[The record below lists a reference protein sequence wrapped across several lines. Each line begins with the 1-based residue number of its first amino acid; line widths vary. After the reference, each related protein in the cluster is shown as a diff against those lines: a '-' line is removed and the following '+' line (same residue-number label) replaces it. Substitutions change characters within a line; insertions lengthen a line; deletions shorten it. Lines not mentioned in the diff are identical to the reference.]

1 MKIKKILNNNAVVV
15 NDLGEEKIVMGS
27 GIAFQKGKNDIIDPS
42 LIEKVFIMDDPDQYG
57 HLQEMLGTLPEEEIT
72 ASEQIIS
79 YAERELEV
87 TFNEHIHIALTDH
100 LSFALERIAKGTM
113 IQNTLL
119 DEIRILYP
127 REFQI
132 GQQAKNI
139 IYETLQVEIPEDE
152 VGYIAM
158 HIHTAWKNAGAH
170 GTDAEM
176 AAMIRDIAEGVEQA
190 AGVTLKRGSANY
202 ERLVTQLE
210 NILKSDETGKLLNEL
225 NPEIVRIAKER
236 YTRAYLQ
243 AKEVGDQV
251 EEDYG
256 YTFIDSQLV
265 FIAMEID
272 RICTRSMDG
281 NILKSNNTGL

>member
-27 GIAFQKGKNDIIDPS
+27 GIAFQKRKNDIIDPS
-42 LIEKVFIMDDPDQYG
+42 LIEKVFIMDDPEQYG
-57 HLQEMLGTLPEEEIT
+57 HLQEMLGTLPEEEIA

-79 YAERELEV
+79 YAEHELEV
-87 TFNEHIHIALTDH
+87 TFNEHVHIALTDH
-100 LSFALERIAKGTM
+100 LSFALERISKGTM

-119 DEIRILYP
+119 DEIRILFP

-132 GQQAKNI
+132 GLRAKSI
-139 IYETLQVEIPEDE
+139 IREALQVDIPEDE

-158 HIHTAWKNAGAH
+158 HIHTAWKNAGAR
-170 GTDAEM
+170 GTAAEM

-190 AGVTLKRGSANY
+190 SGIMLKRGSANY

-210 NILKSDETGKLLNEL
+210 NILRSDETGKLLSEL

-236 YTRAYLQ
+236 YAREYTQ
-243 AKEVGDQV
+243 AKEIGHQV
-251 EEDYG
+251 EEDYD
-256 YTFIDSQLV
+256 YVLIDSQLV
-265 FIAMEID
+265 FIAMEIN
-272 RICTRSMDG
+272 RINTRSKDG
-281 NILKSNNTGL
+281 NISQSDITGL

>member
-27 GIAFQKGKNDIIDPS
+27 GIAFQKKKNDILDPS

-57 HLQEMLGTLPEEEIT
+57 HLQEMLRTLPEEEI
-72 ASEQIIS
+72 AVSEQIIS

-100 LSFALERIAKGTM
+100 LSFALERISKGM
-113 IQNTLL
+113 IIQNTLL

-132 GQQAKNI
+132 GLHARNI
-139 IYETLQVEIPEDE
+139 IREALKVDIPEDE

-158 HIHTAWKNAGAH
+158 HIHTAWQNAGGP
-170 GTDAEM
+170 GTNAEL

-190 AGVTLKRGSANY
+190 AGTTLKRGSANY

-210 NILKSDETGKLLNEL
+210 NILQSDETGKLLNEL

-236 YTRAYLQ
+236 CGLAYRQ
-243 AKEVGDQV
+243 AQEVGAQV

-256 YTFIDSQLV
+256 YTLSDSQLV
-265 FIAMEID
+265 FLALEIN
-272 RICTRSMDG
+272 RINTRSGNG
-281 NILKSNNTGL
+281 NIMKTGITGP

>member
-15 NDLGEEKIVMGS
+15 NDLGVEKIVMGS
-27 GIAFQKGKNDIIDPS
+27 GIAFQKRKNDIIDPS
-42 LIEKVFIMDDPDQYG
+42 LVEKVFIKDDPDQYG
-57 HLQEMLGTLPEEEIT
+57 HLQEMLGTLPEEEIA

-79 YAERELEV
+79 YAEHELKV

-100 LSFALERIAKGTM
+100 LSFALERIHKGTM

-132 GQQAKNI
+132 GLHAKSMI
-139 IYETLQVEIPEDE
+139 REALQVDIPEDE

-158 HIHTAWKNAGAH
+158 HIHTAWKNAGVR
-170 GTDAEM
+170 GTAAEM

-190 AGVTLKRGSANY
+190 AGITLDRASANY

-210 NILKSDETGKLLNEL
+210 NILRTDETGKLLSEL

-236 YTRAYLQ
+236 YTRAYVQ
-243 AKEVGDQV
+243 AQEVSVLV

-256 YTFIDSQLV
+256 YVLSDSQLV
-265 FIAMEID
+265 CIAMEIN
-272 RICTRSMDG
+272 RINTRSKDG
-281 NILKSNNTGL
+281 NIL